1 MYVIAFSSRT
11 FPFRDSRRRDEAS
24 AKELLGHL
32 SALFDSAAAQ
42 ASTSNSTAAT
52 AATATVSS
60 STSTSTSTSTSPTSS
75 PFPTLRIPASLEA
88 SIQEHINTFASTFPD
103 SAHEA
108 KERERTRWRE
118 GLLELWASA
127 EPRAGTEIEPQ
138 AVARVSAFLILLCQ
152 LSADGN
158 DYDDSSAIV
167 TRHDIAKVWWNAVL
181 RRVILGSGKDPQR
194 SDDRPSAPERSRRR
208 KSGKSEKGKDTATPS
223 STLVP
228 AQPSS
233 TSKIASDPLIKPLT
247 VSREALEA
255 STRMVVW
262 GMSPTQEESDHE
274 GQYVPP
280 FFATVREEYEQ
291 KALASLKGFDE
302 GYGVRNLQECLIN
315 WGEKFYVRLFDQMA
329 PFVTVS
335 RSPQLPTLSL
345 LVAFLSR
352 HPDKAKGIH
361 ETPLLGALVTL
372 CLTSRDSASV
382 ILGVKCLVISL
393 VQLTVLIGDH
403 LPNLFAIYAR
413 LVCWERPDDLLEDS
427 PSEDTDDSP
436 IVSVET
442 PDPMLLF
449 SCLYGI
455 FPCNFT
461 AFLRDATGYLRSKN
475 WSGPLEAYSLFD
487 TASPLVARHT
497 LHPALLSS
505 DAASELTDVAR
516 FGDADAAGVMALC
529 DQTVVHEGP
538 EFVPEA
544 STTPRPSR
552 GRRAASGRASAESR
566 PGSLRPSQ
574 IRKSS
579 ASGSRSRS
587 PIPHLPLATHFSNF
601 QARQTNGS
609 TLLKSVPTNRSG
621 SLPRTPITDLADHSH
636 PAWSGLIT
644 SSSESSVHPSTASSR
659 ASSING
665 SPSTIHGT
673 LSAPAPADYLDSHSR
688 SRIRGLHLPGSQ
700 VRKLE
705 NEIALL
711 QGEVEFQCY
720 LKQIHL
726 QYMGTLH
733 RQKVLESGAEAERQ
747 ALNRTIRTLKA
758 QLKQTKSSLDQLRNE
773 SSTIKVNWVS
783 HIDDLREKLKTVRE
797 NKNKADQ
804 EGKTLKAQLE
814 VVKEREAKLQKELD
828 TTGAEFLDLRN
839 QVAMDSEKLGRLEEY
854 EKRIAAL
861 TKAVAISDADLV
873 KFKEQKRQMDLLAAE
888 AQKAEMLRESIEA
901 EAATLRQQLR
911 AKGDE
916 LAMLRQA
923 NHVTSSPAVATTT
936 ITKDDHAKLQEEL
949 ARLRTKNQELVVQV
963 MELQQEP
970 ASHGSAQGHSEEA

>member
-1 MYVIAFSSRT
+1 MALG
-11 FPFRDSRRRDEAS
+11 PHRRAS
-24 AKELLGHL
+24 ARDLLGRL

-42 ASTSNSTAAT
+42 ASGSNSTAAT
-52 AATATVSS
+52 SVTVSASSS
-60 STSTSTSTSTSPTSS
+60 STSYSSTTFPTSS
-75 PFPTLRIPASLEA
+75 PFPTLRTPASLEA
-88 SIQEHINTFASTFPD
+88 SLQEHINTFASTFPD

-108 KERERTRWRE
+108 KERERTRWRD

-127 EPRAGTEIEPQ
+127 EPRAGTETEPQ
-138 AVARVSAFLILLCQ
+138 AVARVSAFLVLLCQ

-158 DYDDSSAIV
+158 EYDDSAAIV
-167 TRHDIAKVWWNAVL
+167 TRHDIAKVWWGAVL
-181 RRVILGSGKDPQR
+181 RRVILGSGKDLQR
-194 SDDRPSAPERSRRR
+194 NDDRTTAAPERSRGR

-223 STLVP
+223 STLAP
-228 AQPSS
+228 AERTI
-233 TSKIASDPLIKPLT
+233 TSRGASGPLLKPLT

-255 STRMVVW
+255 STTMVVW
-262 GMSPTQEESDHE
+262 GMSPTQEESDQE
-274 GQYVPP
+274 WRYVPP
-280 FFATVREEYEQ
+280 FFLTVRDEYEQ
-291 KALASLKGFDE
+291 RALTGLKGFDE

-315 WGEKFYVRLFDQMA
+315 WGEKFYVRLFEQMA

-361 ETPLLGALVTL
+361 ETPLLGALITL

-403 LPNLFAIYAR
+403 LPGLFAIYAR
-413 LVCWERPDDLLEDS
+413 LVCWERPDDLLEDA
-427 PSEDTDDSP
+427 PLEDTDGSP
-436 IVSVET
+436 IISVET
-442 PDPMLLF
+442 PDSMLLF

-487 TASPLVARHT
+487 TASVRAFSKPLIARHT

-505 DAASELTDVAR
+505 DPASELTDVTR

-529 DQTVVHEGP
+529 DQMVVHEGP
-538 EFVPEA
+538 GFVSEVP
-544 STTPRPSR
+544 TTPRPSR
-552 GRRAASGRASAESR
+552 GRRAASGLAVTESR

-574 IRKSS
+574 IRKAST
-579 ASGSRSRS
+579 SGSRSRS
-587 PIPHLPLATHFSNF
+587 PIPHLPLATHFTNF
-601 QARQTNGS
+601 QARQNSGS
-609 TLLKSVPTNRSG
+609 TLLKSVPTSRSG
-621 SLPRTPITDLADHSH
+621 SRPRTPITDLADHSH
-636 PAWSGLIT
+636 PAWSGLIPSST
-644 SSSESSVHPSTASSR
+644 DSSTQASSSSSR

-673 LSAPAPADYLDSHSR
+673 LNAPAPVEHLESRPR
-688 SRIRGLHLPGSQ
+688 SRFRGVHVPGGVQAS
-700 VRKLE
+700 KLE
-705 NEIALL
+705 RDIALL
-711 QGEVEFQCY
+711 QGEVDFQRY

-733 RQKVLESGAEAERQ
+733 RQKVLGSGAEAERQ

-758 QLKQTKSSLDQLRNE
+758 QLKQIKSSLDQLRNE

-797 NKNKADQ
+797 SKGKADQ
-804 EGKTLKAQLE
+804 EGKTLRAQLE

-839 QVAMDSEKLGRLEEY
+839 QVALDSEKLSRLEEY
-854 EKRIAAL
+854 EKRIGAL
-861 TKAVAISDADLV
+861 TKAVAISDADLI
-873 KFKEQKRQMDLLAAE
+873 KFKEQKRQMDLLAAK
-888 AQKAEMLRESIEA
+888 AQKSEMLRESIEA

-911 AKGDE
+911 VKDDE
-916 LAMLRQA
+916 LAKLRQA
-923 NHVTSSPAVATTT
+923 NPIALSSAIAATTL
-936 ITKDDHAKLQEEL
+936 TKDDHSKLLEEL
-949 ARLRTKNQELVVQV
+949 ERLRTKNQELVVQV

-970 ASHGSAQGHSEEA
+970 ASRHGSVHEGHSDES